1 MTPSKS
7 VSFWKIFLAALL
19 ALVVGSILF
28 LIFTFGIIGSAFK
41 TEPFTVKDRSVLHM
55 TLKEPIRETTSVEIN
70 PLTFELNKN
79 IGLADAIIA
88 LEAAAEDKNISGI
101 FIDIS
106 FPSIGISTMYEL
118 REAIDVFKESGK
130 FVIGY
135 NSGEAVTQGALL
147 FSSVADENY
156 IFPSSMLEFL
166 GFGAELTYL
175 KGVFDKLD
183 IEMQV
188 FRGEDNEFKSAVE
201 PLFMSKMSDSS
212 RLQTQ
217 QLMDVLWLEYRE
229 ILGQSRNLSV
239 SFLDSLA
246 ENAVVRRGSH
256 AVEQKLYDGVK
267 YHDEVMALLKKK
279 SGIDNKDELKM
290 VDFYR
295 YARKKAED
303 RKVLDESKYPNIAV
317 LMAAGDIST
326 NGDGIASNNM
336 VKEIRELREN
346 DKIKAVVLRVNSPG
360 GSALASDEMW
370 RELTLL
376 AGKKTLIVSM
386 GDVAA
391 SGGYYISA
399 PAHRIFAK
407 RSTITGSIGVFGVL
421 PYTGKMFNEKLGV
434 TFDYVQTNKHSAM
447 SLNRKMTDDELRI
460 IQEEVDQIYTD
471 FLEVVAKGRNLPLD
485 KVKRIAK
492 GRVWIGEDALNIG
505 LVDELGGLRNAMD
518 YAAKHAKIDK
528 PVYGYYPKI
537 EKGKFDELFLAFADE
552 DGIKG
557 KLAHSPLGKEALKTL
572 EMMKTMSEIH
582 GVQMRLPFFLE
593 IK

>member
-1 MTPSKS
+1 MTTTKS
-7 VSFWKIFLAALL
+7 TSFWKIFFAALL

-28 LIFTFGIIGSAFK
+28 WIITFGIIGSAFK
-41 TEPFTVKDRSVLHM
+41 TEPFTVKDKSVLHI
-55 TLKEPIRETTSVEIN
+55 TLKEPIRETTSAKFN
-70 PLTFELNKN
+70 PNTFELDKN
-79 IGLADAIIA
+79 IGLADAMIA
-88 LEAAAEDKNISGI
+88 IEAAAEDKNISGI

-106 FPSIGISTMYEL
+106 SASMGFATMYEF
-118 REAIDVFKESGK
+118 RESIENFKKSGK
-130 FVIGY
+130 FVVGY
-135 NSGEAVTQGALL
+135 NSGEAVTQSALL

-156 IFPSSMLEFL
+156 IFPSSMVEFL

-175 KGVFDKLD
+175 KGMFDKLD
-183 IEMQV
+183 VEMQV

-217 QLMDVLWLEYRE
+217 RLMDALWLEYRE
-229 ILGQSRNLSV
+229 TVGESRNLSV
-239 SFLDSLA
+239 SLLDSLA
-246 ENAVVRRGSH
+246 ENAVVRRGAH
-256 AVEQKLYDGVK
+256 AVEQKLFDGVK
-267 YHDEVMALLKKK
+267 YHDEVMALLKEK
-279 SGIDNKDELKM
+279 SGIDKKDELKM

-295 YARKKAED
+295 YARKKSED
-303 RKVLDESKYPNIAV
+303 KKILDAAKSPNVAV

-326 NGDGIASNNM
+326 SGDGIASNDM

-346 DKIKAVVLRVNSPG
+346 EKIKAVVLRVNSPG

-376 AGKKTLIVSM
+376 AEKKTLIVSM

-434 TFDYVQTNKHSAM
+434 TFDYVQTNKHSVM
-447 SLNRKMTDDELRI
+447 SLNKKMNQDELRI
-460 IQEEVDQIYTD
+460 VQEEVDQIYID
-471 FLEVVAKGRNLPLD
+471 FTEIVAKGRNLPLD
-485 KVKRIAK
+485 KVKQIAK

-505 LVDELGGLRNAMD
+505 LVDEIGGLRNAMD

-528 PVYGYYPKI
+528 PIYGYYPKK
-537 EKGKFDELFLAFADE
+537 EKGKFDELLLAIVDDE
-552 DGIKG
+552 GKKG
-557 KLAHSPLGKEALKTL
+557 KLTHSPLGKEALKAF
-572 EMMKTMSEIH
+572 EMMKTVSEIH
-582 GVQMRLPFFLE
+582 GVQMRLPFFIE